1 MHKRASRSFFIT
13 MAVLALLALATF
25 PIKGQVSPG
34 LADDEAGLG
43 KKIAGTYLGVQ
54 KDAAQILQ
62 VSGDGN
68 LSVILSIQ
76 FSGGAAGLR
85 FSNALGS
92 WKKTGKREI
101 TARTVDL
108 DFRPQDGSF
117 AGVGAA
123 TYVINFDEKLQTASM
138 TWKGAVFPP
147 GVNPFLDPDA
157 DAIPAGEFTHD
168 LELHRLPVD
177 GDGDD
182 DD

>member
-1 MHKRASRSFFIT
+1 MHIRASRSFFIT

-34 LADDEAGLG
+34 LANDEAGLG

-92 WKKTGKREI
+92 WKKT
-101 TARTVDL
+101 
-108 DFRPQDGSF
+108 
-117 AGVGAA
+117 
-123 TYVINFDEKLQTASM
+123 
-138 TWKGAVFPP
+138 
-147 GVNPFLDPDA
+147 
-157 DAIPAGEFTHD
+157 
-168 LELHRLPVD
+168 
-177 GDGDD
+177 
-182 DD
+182 

>member
-13 MAVLALLALATF
+13 MAVLALLALAAC
-25 PIKGQVSPG
+25 PITGQVSPG

-54 KDAAQILQ
+54 KDAAQMLQ
-62 VSGDGN
+62 ISEDGN

-92 WKKTGKREI
+92 WKRTGKREI
-101 TARTVDL
+101 TAKTVDL
-108 DFRPQDGSF
+108 VFRPEDGTF

-123 TYVINFDEKLQTASM
+123 TYVINFDKKLQTASV
-138 TWKGAVFPP
+138 TLKGAVFPP

-157 DAIPAGEFTHD
+157 DPIPNGKFTHRD
-168 LELHRLPVD
+168 DVHRLPVN
-177 GDGDD
+177 
-182 DD
+182 

>member
-1 MHKRASRSFFIT
+1 MHKLASRSFFIT
-13 MAVLALLALATF
+13 MTVLALLALAAF
-25 PIKGQVSPG
+25 PIKGQVSPA

-62 VSGDGN
+62 ISEDGN

-101 TARTVDL
+101 TAKAVDL
-108 DFRPQDGSF
+108 DFRPKDGTF

-123 TYVINFDEKLQTASM
+123 TYVINFDEKFQTASV
-138 TWKGAVFPP
+138 TSEGAVFPP
-147 GVNPFLDPDA
+147 GVNPFLDADA
-157 DAIPAGEFTHD
+157 DPIPEGEFTHRD
-168 LELHRLPVD
+168 QLHRLPID

>member
-1 MHKRASRSFFIT
+1 MHKLASRSIFIS
-13 MAVLALLALATF
+13 MAVLALLALAAF
-25 PIKGQVSPG
+25 LIKGQVSPA

-43 KKIAGTYLGVQ
+43 KKIAGTFLGVQ

-62 VSGDGN
+62 ISEDGN
-68 LSVILSIQ
+68 LSAILSIQ

-92 WKKTGKREI
+92 WKETGKREI
-101 TARTVDL
+101 TAKAVDL
-108 DFRPQDGSF
+108 DFRPEGGTF

-123 TYVINFDEKLQTASM
+123 TYVIKFDRKLRTASV
-138 TWKGAVFPP
+138 TSEGAVFPP
-147 GVNPFLDPDA
+147 GVNPLLDPDA
-157 DAIPAGEFTHD
+157 DPIPDAEFTHRD
-168 LELHRLPVD
+168 ELHRLPVD